1 MVTHGIPFFEV
12 AEDLDMAGLRW
23 SPEIGDEVSRRDDI
37 QRVSIL
43 VDPRGM
49 TPGEL
54 RATYLWLPSVEQM
67 VLQIESRQ
75 AILFHSGLELARTS
89 FCYKTVLSWRSE
101 MFESY
106 ADSLRNSMGLALR
119 DFLLVREKKLVN

>member
-1 MVTHGIPFFEV
+1 MIRSVQFFEV
-12 AEDLDMAGLRW
+12 AEDLDLAGLIW

-43 VDPRGM
+43 VDPHGM

-75 AILFHSGLELARTS
+75 AILFHSGLELGKS
-89 FCYKTVLSWRSE
+89 SLCYKTVISWKNE
-101 MFESY
+101 MLESY
-106 ADSLRNSMGLALR
+106 ADSLRNSVGLALR
-119 DFLLVREKKLVN
+119 DLLLTREKRLVN